1 MGSSSSVLLLSLI
14 EDILDLSKMEAG
26 TFSINITTFN
36 SNDLMEEVYD
46 IFYLQTAQKRL
57 ELILDVDPILAQAKI
72 DSDRGRIKQV
82 LLNLISNSLKFTFNG
97 SITISAKVKDELTQ
111 PMLEFGVIDTG
122 VGIKE
127 EDQAQLFKLFGMAK
141 SDRGLNPNG

>member
-46 IFYLQTAQKRL
+46 IFYLQIAQKRL

-97 SITISAKVKDELTQ
+97 SITISAKVKDELIQ